1 MDYKYT
7 PNHFPAE
14 SHLLC
19 LYATPTLED
28 LDNLVLNE
36 VADKWERVAIQLGL
50 QESLIAIVT
59 RNYPGDCEGACRD
72 AFVRWLRGERNSG
85 GKEKTW
91 NTVLEALKMSGFG
104 TLVEGLRRQM
114 VEPNLQG

>member
-1 MDYKYT
+1 M
-7 PNHFPAE
+7 
-14 SHLLC
+14 
-19 LYATPTLED
+19 
-28 LDNLVLNE
+28 NE
-36 VADKWERVAIQLGL
+36 VAGNWDRVAIQLGV

-59 RNYPGDCEGACRD
+59 RNLPEDCEGACRD
-72 AFVRWLRGERNSG
+72 VFVRWLRGERNSG

-104 TLVEGLRRQM
+104 KLVEGLRRQM